1 MELSTLDLAK
11 ARETARAIL
20 EELRL
25 EAYLFEVEP
34 KDDVWELKIECVCEI
49 DGGWEMLTLRVPK
62 QMLLDS
68 HEDLS
73 AEQSLIDYWRTKL
86 AGCKLRAE

>member
-1 MELSTLDLAK
+1 MPISTSDLAK

-34 KDDVWELKIECVCEI
+34 KNDVWEIKIECVCEI
-49 DGGWEMLTLRVPK
+49 DGGWEMLTLKVPK
-62 QMLLDS
+62 QMLLDR
-68 HEDLS
+68 HEDIS
-73 AEQSLIDYWRTKL
+73 AEYNLMDYWRTKL

>member
-1 MELSTLDLAK
+1 MDLSTSDLAK
-11 ARETARAIL
+11 ARETARSIL

-25 EAYLFEVEP
+25 EAYLYEVEP
-34 KDDVWELKIECVCEI
+34 KNDVWEIKIECGSNI
-49 DGGWEMLTLRVPK
+49 DGGWEMLTLKVPK
-62 QMLLDS
+62 QMLLDR

-73 AEQSLIDYWRTKL
+73 TKQSLMDDWRTKL